1 MILKIHAMKKKPVPL
16 AIIILSLCILVFSCS
31 KEYSASGI
39 AKAPVED
46 SFNLTIRFSPMV
58 DTLKLDFD
66 SVYTNYWKE
75 KYSVSA
81 FKFYVS
87 KFDLINTDSNR
98 TYHLNSNKYFL
109 VDASDSS
116 TWMVKLL
123 APAFNY
129 NRISFLIGVDSLRNV
144 SGTQTGALDPAR
156 GMYWSATAGYIM
168 AKLEGSSPVSPSN
181 KIQYQI
187 GGFSGDS
194 SVLRK
199 PTLLFPYGQTLQVS
213 AIPGHKSMVDIDA
226 DVNAWFFNPHQIK
239 IKDNPSCVS
248 PGPMAVDIS
257 ENYSKMFNVKA
268 VINN

>member
-1 MILKIHAMKKKPVPL
+1 MILKIHSMKKRPVLPVPVM
-16 AIIILSLCILVFSCS
+16 LSLCVLAFSCS

-46 SFNLTIRFSPMV
+46 SFNLTIHFNPVV
-58 DTLKLDFD
+58 DTVKLHFD

-98 TYHLNSNKYFL
+98 TYHLNVNKYFL

-123 APAFNY
+123 APAFAY
-129 NRISFLIGVDSLRNV
+129 NRLSFLIGIDSLRNV

-168 AKLEGSSPVSPSN
+168 AKLEGSSPVSPNN

-194 SVLRK
+194 NALRK
-199 PTLLFPYGQTLQVS
+199 PVLLFPYGQTLLVS
-213 AIPGHKSMVDIDA
+213 AIAGHKSIVDIDA

-248 PGPMAVDIS
+248 PGPMAVAIS
-257 ENYSKMFNVKA
+257 ENYSKMFNVTA